1 MGWRC
6 EEGKR
11 RREPSA
17 NVVERTGGQKLVR
30 QPWALR
36 EPPFKWLILC
46 RPTLY
51 KPVKQATCPLRIAL
65 VYWEPKLEE
74 NFESFH
80 LTCLRSCYRDSPRC
94 FFNAVSP
101 TLPTV
106 LVMRNVRSFLLLCI
120 SSLLFD
126 WKREIVSE
134 NRGIILFRCFFF
146 FFFTSKF
153 K

>member
-1 MGWRC
+1 MEVRGGERGG
-6 EEGKR
+6 ENR
-11 RREPSA
+11 LQTLSREQ
-17 NVVERTGGQKLVR
+17 GGQKLVR

-74 NFESFH
+74 NSESFH
-80 LTCLRSCYRDSPRC
+80 LTCLRSCHWDSPRC
-94 FFNAVSP
+94 FFNAVSS

-106 LVMRNVRSFLLLCI
+106 LVTLFCCFEFLDFCSIEEKEKLNPRIEELFCLDVFFYFKQLL
-120 SSLLFD
+120 
-126 WKREIVSE
+126 
-134 NRGIILFRCFFF
+134 
-146 FFFTSKF
+146 
-153 K
+153 

>member
-1 MGWRC
+1 MEVRGGERGG
-6 EEGKR
+6 ENR
-11 RREPSA
+11 LQTLSREQ
-17 NVVERTGGQKLVR
+17 GGQKLVR

-74 NFESFH
+74 NSESFH
-80 LTCLRSCYRDSPRC
+80 LTCLRSCHWDSPRC
-94 FFNAVSP
+94 FFNAVSS

-106 LVMRNVRSFLLLCI
+106 LLTLFCCFEFLDFCSIEEKEKLNP
-120 SSLLFD
+120 
-126 WKREIVSE
+126 RIV
-134 NRGIILFRCFFF
+134 
-146 FFFTSKF
+146 
-153 K
+153 

>member
-1 MGWRC
+1 MADFMPTNAIQTRKAGYVPVTDSTC
-6 EEGKR
+6 ILGTEI
-11 RREPSA
+11 RREFRILPFNLPS
-17 NVVERTGGQKLVR
+17 
-30 QPWALR
+30 
-36 EPPFKWLILC
+36 ILLP
-46 RPTLY
+46 RL
-51 KPVKQATCPLRIAL
+51 
-65 VYWEPKLEE
+65 
-74 NFESFH
+74 
-80 LTCLRSCYRDSPRC
+80 SPRC

-146 FFFTSKF
+146 FFFYE
-153 K
+153 